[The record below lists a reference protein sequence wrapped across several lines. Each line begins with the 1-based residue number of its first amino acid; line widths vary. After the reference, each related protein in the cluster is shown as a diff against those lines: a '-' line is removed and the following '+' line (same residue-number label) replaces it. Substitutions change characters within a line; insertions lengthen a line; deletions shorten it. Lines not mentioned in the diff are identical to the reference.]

1 VDGRDKPGHDAEHVA
16 LFERNRLL
24 VLQRSIRPP
33 RASGHSVFLRDHRM
47 SHEVTDEFDLID
59 IVIKQFNAGRFFDRD
74 HQLKSLQ
81 PIKSEIFH
89 EVRLIR
95 DARGIDP

>member
-1 VDGRDKPGHDAEHVA
+1 
-16 LFERNRLL
+16 
-24 VLQRSIRPP
+24 
-33 RASGHSVFLRDHRM
+33 M
-47 SHEVTDEFDLID
+47 SHKVTDEFDLID

>member
-1 VDGRDKPGHDAEHVA
+1 MAKRFV
-16 LFERNRLL
+16 
-24 VLQRSIRPP
+24 RPVP
-33 RASGHSVFLRDHRM
+33 SVFLGDHD
-47 SHEVTDEFDLID
+47 VLDKIADELDLID

-81 PIKSEIFH
+81 PIKSEILH

-95 DARGIDP
+95 DAGGIDPQLIRDERADAADADSSDTPDQSYWR